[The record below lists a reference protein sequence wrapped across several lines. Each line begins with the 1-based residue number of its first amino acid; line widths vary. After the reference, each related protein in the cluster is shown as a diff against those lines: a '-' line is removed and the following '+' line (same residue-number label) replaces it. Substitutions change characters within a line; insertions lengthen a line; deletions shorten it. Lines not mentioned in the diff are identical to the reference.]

1 VALRVA
7 TYQNETAFSLQ
18 ANRTRLHR
26 LTGDITSASRT
37 HLTLPRLRREPLPL
51 PPLRGRRGV
60 VARPSL
66 SFMPRPLEPVGR
78 PARVWLGILFFVLFV
93 AAWAVATFGGWV
105 PRTFLAD
112 PLTML
117 REGWALLF
125 EHGFIVDIGV
135 TIWRVVGG
143 FLLAAIMAVPLG
155 VLMGAYK
162 PFEAFLEPFVSF
174 ARYLPA
180 SAFIPLLILWAGIG
194 EMQKLLVIFIGSV
207 FQIILMVAVAVG
219 NTRRDLV
226 EAAYTLGARE
236 GGIIRRVLI
245 PSAAPEIAE
254 ILRLVLGWAWTY
266 VIVAELIGSSSGIG
280 HMIVDSQALL
290 NTGQIIFGI
299 IVIGLIGLI
308 SDFAFKAANQAL
320 FPWFAIGGR

>member
-1 VALRVA
+1 
-7 TYQNETAFSLQ
+7 
-18 ANRTRLHR
+18 
-26 LTGDITSASRT
+26 
-37 HLTLPRLRREPLPL
+37 
-51 PPLRGRRGV
+51 
-60 VARPSL
+60 
-66 SFMPRPLEPVGR
+66 MRPLDPVTSKQRAAYGL
-78 PARVWLGILFFVLFV
+78 AFFVLFV
-93 AAWAVATFGGWV
+93 ALWGWATFGGYV
-105 PRTFLAD
+105 SKTFLAN

-117 REGWALLF
+117 QEGIELLVR
-125 EHGFIVDIGV
+125 HGFLFDIGM

-143 FLLAAIMAVPLG
+143 FVLAAIIAVPLG

-162 PFEAFLEPFVSF
+162 PIEAFLEPFVSF

-194 EMQKLLVIFIGSV
+194 ELQKLLVIFIGSV
-207 FQIILMVAVAVG
+207 FQIILMIAVNVG

-226 EAAYTLGARE
+226 EAAYTLGASD
-236 GGIIRRVLI
+236 GGIIRRVLL
-245 PSAAPEIAE
+245 PSSAPEIAE

-280 HMIVDSQALL
+280 HMITDSQALL

-308 SDFAFKAANQAL
+308 SDFLFKAFNAWL
-320 FPWFAIGGR
+320 FPWRLA